1 MDLRRALLDTRY
13 LLTGAAVLFVA
24 VAAMTGIGQTFG
36 KTGDGLGIRRFVTPE
51 IAPGWRVG
59 ERFKMDTGGLRA
71 ITIRPAVV
79 GSPEGRVRLELR
91 SVTPYAARVFRSAE
105 LPAAEFARANTYQFE
120 FAAIPDS
127 RDVIYQ
133 LDILS
138 SPEAPS
144 RGVALRAT
152 KGERLANGVLLI
164 NGVERWADLAF
175 ETDATQWRAAT
186 VKALASLAMLA
197 VTWMAFALL
206 LREIMRLK

>member
-1 MDLRRALLDTRY
+1 MGRERS
-13 LLTGAAVLFVA
+13 
-24 VAAMTGIGQTFG
+24 
-36 KTGDGLGIRRFVTPE
+36 
-51 IAPGWRVG
+51 PG
-59 ERFKMDTGGLRA
+59 T
-71 ITIRPAVV
+71 T
-79 GSPEGRVRLELR
+79 
-91 SVTPYAARVFRSAE
+91 
-105 LPAAEFARANTYQFE
+105 
-120 FAAIPDS
+120 AIPDS
-127 RDVIYQ
+127 RDIIYQ

-175 ETDATQWRAAT
+175 ETDATQRRAAT
-186 VKALASLAMLA
+186 VKALASLTMLG